1 MAQHKLSLEA
11 LQVSNDCVLR
21 IIDTSIYSSTVPVE
35 CPILE
40 VTLPGFAY
48 SIQFSTDTVPAITPG
63 FMLSLTACDLELQF
77 ENCGT
82 SFSSFQDG
90 VYVIKYS
97 VSPNDSVYVEYN
109 HLRITKALNC
119 YNKIMCDLDV
129 AACDPVTE
137 IKDQLETLRLIK
149 MYLEAAKAKVEVC
162 HEPKKGMELY
172 TYAMKLLGKFECD
185 SCH

>member
-1 MAQHKLSLEA
+1 MAQHVLSLEA
-11 LQVSNDCVLR
+11 PDTMNLCQLR
-21 IIDTSIYSSTVPVE
+21 LVDTSVYNTDVVVK

-40 VTLPGFAY
+40 VTLPGFT
-48 SIQFSTDTVPAITPG
+48 SPVQFGEDQVSPG
-63 FMLSLTACDLELQF
+63 FILNLTACDLEAQF

-82 SFSSFQDG
+82 SYSSFPDG
-90 VYVIKYS
+90 VYIIKYS

-109 HLRITKALNC
+109 HLRITQALNC
-119 YNKIMCDLDV
+119 YNKILCEIDV

-137 IKDQLETLRLIK
+137 VKKKLEDLRLIK

-172 TYAMKLLGKFECD
+172 TYAKKLLGKFECD